1 MEQLKL
7 THLKMNYKQKKHLR
21 LLTFGIRNRR
31 AEYEW
36 VFEMMFKRLP
46 YLQTKPKE
54 PRFLNLD

>member
-7 THLKMNYKQKKHLR
+7 GHLKMNHKKKHLR

-31 AEYEW
+31 VKNEW
-36 VFEMMFKRLP
+36 VFVMMFKRLP